1 MKTAS
6 HIARILLGLIFT
18 VFGLNGF
25 LHFIPLPLPSD
36 VAGQFMGAL
45 FVSHY
50 YMAVFAVQVA
60 GGILLLSN
68 RFVPLA
74 LTLLG
79 PVIVNIL
86 LFHVTMA
93 PDGLPMALVVTALWS
108 VVFFRARAA
117 FTGLFLPA
125 VESSGTTDLRAR

>member
-1 MKTAS
+1 
-6 HIARILLGLIFT
+6 
-18 VFGLNGF
+18 
-25 LHFIPLPLPSD
+25 
-36 VAGQFMGAL
+36 
-45 FVSHY
+45 
-50 YMAVFAVQVA
+50 MAVFAVQVA

-108 VVFFRARAA
+108 VVFSGRGLRLPDYFCPRWNRQARQI
-117 FTGLFLPA
+117 
-125 VESSGTTDLRAR
+125 

>member
-1 MKTAS
+1 
-6 HIARILLGLIFT
+6 
-18 VFGLNGF
+18 V
-25 LHFIPLPLPSD
+25 
-36 VAGQFMGAL
+36 
-45 FVSHY
+45 
-50 YMAVFAVQVA
+50 AVFAVQVA

-79 PVIVNIL
+79 QVIVNIL

-125 VESSGTTDLRAR
+125 VESSGMTDLRAR

>member
-1 MKTAS
+1 MWQCSPFKW
-6 HIARILLGLIFT
+6 
-18 VFGLNGF
+18 
-25 LHFIPLPLPSD
+25 P
-36 VAGQFMGAL
+36 
-45 FVSHY
+45 
-50 YMAVFAVQVA
+50 

-93 PDGLPMALVVTALWS
+93 PNGLPMALLVTALWS
-108 VVFFRARAA
+108 VVFFRVRAA
-117 FTGLFLPA
+117 FAGVVSPTM
-125 VESSGTTDLRAR
+125 ESLGT